1 MSYSYKI
8 MTYPDVEED
17 LRGIFGVDDTI
28 LADDVIHRLPNMP
41 SAEIEV
47 EGRISAAFVDLDELQ
62 TTRAKLAVLYVSAAN
77 CLTAVKVN
85 VLRLETDNKTTG
97 QRFEDALK
105 VTEDELRAKAN
116 KAINDIEALLTGAVT
131 HPDVLEFV
139 SPAVNE
145 TTGNAYDS

>member
-1 MSYSYKI
+1 MSYNYKI

-28 LADDVIHRLPNMP
+28 LADEVIHRLPNMP

-47 EGRISAAFVDLDELQ
+47 DGRISVDIATLTDLAE
-62 TTRAKLAVLYVSAAN
+62 TRAKLAILYVSAAN

-97 QRFEDALK
+97 QRFEDALRI
-105 VTEDELRAKAN
+105 TEDELRAKAN

-139 SPAVNE
+139 TPAVNE

>member
-1 MSYSYKI
+1 MSYNYKL
-8 MTYPDVEED
+8 MTYADVEED

-28 LADDVIHRLPNMP
+28 LPDSVIHRLPNMP

-47 EGRISAAFVDLDELQ
+47 TGRISVGLETLTGLAS
-62 TTRAKLAVLYVSAAN
+62 TRAKLAVLYVSAAN

-97 QRFEDALK
+97 QRFEDALQ
-105 VTEDELRAKAN
+105 VTEEDLRKKAD
-116 KAINDIEALLTGAVT
+116 KFVKEVEDLLTGAVT
-131 HPDVLEFV
+131 HPDILEFV